1 MIGLKHFF
9 YKGNDSHRESKEQFL
24 GTSKA
29 QKMVFHP
36 LTFMVGSVMNM
47 RGENIISP
55 CSENTLK
62 FSKNKSNN
70 VNSGYCYNE
79 I

>member
-1 MIGLKHFF
+1 
-9 YKGNDSHRESKEQFL
+9 
-24 GTSKA
+24 
-29 QKMVFHP
+29 MVFHP

-55 CSENTLK
+55 YSENTLK
-62 FSKNKSNN
+62 FSGNKSKN
-70 VNSGYCYNE
+70 VDSGYCYNE

>member
-24 GTSKA
+24 GTSRA

-36 LTFMVGSVMNM
+36 LTFMVGYVMNM

-62 FSKNKSNN
+62 FSRNKSKN
-70 VNSGYCYNE
+70 VDSGYCYNE